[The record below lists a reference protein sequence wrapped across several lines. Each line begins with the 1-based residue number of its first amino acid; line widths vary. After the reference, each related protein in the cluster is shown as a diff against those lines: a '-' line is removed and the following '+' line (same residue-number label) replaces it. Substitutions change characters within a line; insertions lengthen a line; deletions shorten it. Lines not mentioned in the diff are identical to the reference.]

1 MTIGLKEMT
10 QATRRWTLLTTV
22 AALGSAMLASPHA
35 QAPASP
41 APGSAFEVASI
52 KRNTSGTG
60 NMTIQMAPG
69 GRLNFVNVPV
79 RNLIVRAYGVQ
90 PFQVI
95 GGPAWLA
102 NDRFDVIAKAEGDAT
117 PAQSNAM
124 LRALLAD
131 RFKLVVRTETRELPV
146 YHLVKA
152 RADGQLG
159 PELKPAA
166 VDCGPGARGRGA
178 PPAGG
183 PGGPGRGPVPGPGAG
198 AAGCQMMM
206 APGRVIVGG
215 QPIATLANALANQV
229 GRPVIDKTGLSGAYD
244 LALSFMPDGGG
255 RGGPVGA
262 PPPGAPPIP
271 PVDPDAPSLFT
282 ALQEQLGLKL
292 ESERGP
298 VDVVVIDS
306 VAQPTED

>member
-1 MTIGLKEMT
+1 MTVHGQT
-10 QATRRWTLLTTV
+10 P
-22 AALGSAMLASPHA
+22 SP
-35 QAPASP
+35 PP
-41 APGSAFEVASI
+41 DGPAFEVASI

-60 NMTIQMAPG
+60 MMSIQMAPG
-69 GRLNFVNVPV
+69 GRLDFVNVPL
-79 RNLIVRAYGVQ
+79 RNLIVRAYQVQ

-95 GGPAWLA
+95 GGPAWVA
-102 NDRFDVIAKAEGDAT
+102 NDRFDVIAKPEGDAT
-117 PAQSNAM
+117 PAQANLM

-166 VDCGPGARGRGA
+166 VECGPGTRGRGA
-178 PPAGG
+178 PPAAG
-183 PGGPGRGPVPGPGAG
+183 PGGPGPLPGAATG

-206 APGRVIVGG
+206 TPGRLRVGG
-215 QPIATLANALANQV
+215 QPISALASALANQL
-229 GRPVIDKTGLSGAYD
+229 GRPVIDKTGLSGSFD
-244 LALSFMPDGGG
+244 LALSFMPDGGREG
-255 RGGPVGA
+255 RAGT
-262 PPPGAPPIP
+262 PPPGVPLPPA
-271 PVDPDAPSLFT
+271 VDPDAPSLFT

-298 VDVVVIDS
+298 VDVLVIDS
-306 VAQPTED
+306 VAQPIED